1 MDLLKLC
8 FNQKIDKDMIIPVIS
23 NVIVLRSRDMSM
35 SDQGMDLDL
44 VTLLNTLNCTSSDLK
59 LTEATRSRDI

>member
-1 MDLLKLC
+1 
-8 FNQKIDKDMIIPVIS
+8 MIIPVIS

-35 SDQGMDLDL
+35 SEQGMDLDL